1 MEEKYQSD
9 LIIDEIIVSHTLV
22 TAGRMQSS
30 LFLHR
35 IILCTITGSFGLVS
49 NIINICV
56 FARQGL
62 NSSINISFFA
72 LAITDVFRIV
82 AVNWMNLCSSHI
94 IQSLDVS
101 FVLVELSYRTASWSI
116 RCANRITMFTAVFI
130 TAERCLCIMVPLK
143 VRKIVPPFKSVAVLI
158 TIDVFNVFGF
168 VHECMSGNYSWTF
181 AATQNKTLIALKVRS
196 NSAENEGMAFTLHA
210 VLMSAGLL
218 CVVVFTAVLV
228 VKLNQKTQWRLES
241 TSDDRQRETFKTKDR
256 KTVKMVIL
264 VAAVMVVCYTP
275 AVMLSVVSASCPEF
289 NVTGPL
295 ASLFHGVWTV
305 VFVLGTVNASV
316 NIFIYYS
323 MSTKYK
329 EDLKQLL
336 RVTTFI

>member
-1 MEEKYQSD
+1 MERNITD
-9 LIIDEIIVSHTLV
+9 IVTSQIVIAQTLV
-22 TAGRMQSS
+22 KPNQMESIV
-30 LFLHR
+30 LIHR
-35 IILCTITGSFGLVS
+35 IVLCTIAGTFGIVS

-56 FARQGL
+56 FVKQGL
-62 NSSINISFFA
+62 NTSINISFFA
-72 LAITDVFRIV
+72 MAITDVFRIV
-82 AVNWMNLCSSHI
+82 AVNWMNLCSSPDM
-94 IQSLDVS
+94 QKFDVPVVFS
-101 FVLVELSYRTASWSI
+101 ELMYLTTGWPI
-116 RCANRITMFTAVFI
+116 GCANRITMFITAFI

-143 VRKIVPPFKSVAVLI
+143 VRKIVTPLRSVVILTIIVVLNGLGL
-158 TIDVFNVFGF
+158 VP
-168 VHECMSGNYSWTF
+168 EYM
-181 AATQNKTLIALKVRS
+181 AAYLDWKTYPSINRTRIGIKFRS
-196 NSAENEGMAFTLHA
+196 NSAENEGIAFTLHA
-210 VLMSAGLL
+210 VLMSAALL

-241 TSDDRQRETFKTKDR
+241 TSDDRQREAFKTKDR

-264 VAAVMVVCYTP
+264 VAAVMVICYTP

-289 NVTGPL
+289 NVTGPQ

-316 NIFIYYS
+316 NIFIYFS

-336 RVTTFI
+336 QWRYKTL

>member
-9 LIIDEIIVSHTLV
+9 LIIDEIIVSHALV

-56 FARQGL
+56 FAKQGL

-101 FVLVELSYRTASWSI
+101 FVLVELWYRTASWSI
-116 RCANRITMFTAVFI
+116 RCANRITLFTAVFI

-168 VHECMSGNYSWTF
+168 VHECMPGNYSWTF

-196 NSAENEGMAFTLHA
+196 NSAENEGIAFTFHA
-210 VLMSAGLL
+210 VLMSAALL
-218 CVVVFTAVLV
+218 CVIIFTAVLV
-228 VKLNQKTQWRLES
+228 AKLNQKTQWRLES
-241 TSDDRQRETFKTKDR
+241 TSDSSQRETFKTKDR

-329 EDLKQLL
+329 EDLKQLM